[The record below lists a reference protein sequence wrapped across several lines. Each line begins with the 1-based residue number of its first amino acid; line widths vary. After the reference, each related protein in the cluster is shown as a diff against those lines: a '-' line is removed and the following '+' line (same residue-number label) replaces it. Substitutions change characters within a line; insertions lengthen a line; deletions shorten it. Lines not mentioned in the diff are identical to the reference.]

1 MRSGKS
7 FWHAKNYN
15 GEWILKKIEQKTTPL
30 KKTVIVACVLHIIC
44 IERGDPHDTGYSNN
58 IWD

>member
-7 FWHAKNYN
+7 FWHAKITMENDFEEN
-15 GEWILKKIEQKTTPL
+15 LTKNDTLEED
-30 KKTVIVACVLHIIC
+30 CNCSFFLHIIC
-44 IERGDPHDTGYSNN
+44 IERGDPHGTGYSNN